1 MPTPRRTL
9 AVPILASV
17 LSLVLPATSALA
29 ADDPAPAAQPTA
41 SKGIAGETF
50 AQISKEMND
59 AQQAFMEVYRKAKD
73 DAERQKLVEEKYP
86 RPEKYTGRFVAFAEK
101 NPDDPT
107 AIEALTRVV
116 GMART
121 GSDYD
126 KALSLLTGR
135 YVDNPKL
142 GDVCQSLIYSG
153 DPSAEATLKTIL
165 DKSPQR
171 EVKGQACYALGA
183 WNMQRNNSAEA
194 EKRFEQVIE
203 SYADLKSY
211 RGTLGEAA
219 RAQLF
224 EARNLV
230 VGKVAPDI
238 QGEDVDGKTLKLS
251 EYRGK
256 VVVLDF
262 WGDW

>member
-1 MPTPRRTL
+1 MPTPRLTRAAL
-9 AVPILASV
+9 VFAPV
-17 LSLVLPATSALA
+17 LSLLIPATFAPA
-29 ADDPAPAAQPTA
+29 ADDPAPAAQTA
-41 SKGIAGETF
+41 ASRVSPGETF

-86 RPEKYTGRFVAFAEK
+86 RPEKYTGRFVTFAEK

-126 KALSLLTGR
+126 KALSLLTAR
-135 YVDNPKL
+135 YIDNPKL

-165 DKSPQR
+165 DKSPHR

-183 WNMQRNNSAEA
+183 WNMHRNNAAEA
-194 EKRFEQVIE
+194 EK
-203 SYADLKSY
+203 
-211 RGTLGEAA
+211 
-219 RAQLF
+219 
-224 EARNLV
+224 
-230 VGKVAPDI
+230 
-238 QGEDVDGKTLKLS
+238 
-251 EYRGK
+251 
-256 VVVLDF
+256 
-262 WGDW
+262 